1 VAALGTLWFLGFV
14 AMSPFANLHSHGV
27 PVPWY
32 GRIYVASVS
41 LVFAIT
47 LAGAF
52 WSLGLPETRRYFRL
66 TRVERNAI
74 A

>member
-1 VAALGTLWFLGFV
+1 
-14 AMSPFANLHSHGV
+14 MSPFAHLQSHGV

-32 GRIYVASVS
+32 GRIYVAVVS
-41 LVFAIT
+41 LVFAST

-52 WSLGLPETRRYFRL
+52 WSLGRPETRNYFGVNPL
-66 TRVERNAI
+66 ARNAI